1 MRDFCTRTFDL
12 ALATGRTHRDLAAA
26 ADRGATH
33 PARLAGPALFRQ
45 RRLGLRSQPFVCPKF
60 RTMHIEPD
68 DRPHCEAL
76 SRAANGL
83 KKVT

>member
-1 MRDFCTRTFDL
+1 MRDFCTRTFDVV
-12 ALATGRTHRDLAAA
+12 AAA
-26 ADRGATH
+26 VLAVAWPLLLSVALLT
-33 PARLAGPALFRQ
+33 RLDSPGPALFRQ
-45 RRLGLRSQPFVCPKF
+45 RGRGLRSRPFVCF
-60 RTMHIEPD
+60 NVRTMHIEPD